1 MSVILTEYMATKNI
15 EINIKTE
22 SGYDVLYPLTT
33 PQQAGSLP
41 ISGGTL
47 TGPLMLNR
55 EPQENMEAV
64 NKNYVDNIV
73 NDYILEPDGHIN
85 LRENWYYIGK
95 MTNNAT
101 INNQSSRYFN
111 LPQEYV
117 NKQIALVISCNI
129 DNDGNYGSNNILR
142 LGPSSGSYL
151 YYNLGEVRPGNNFSV
166 SNRVWIINTKMRIEQ
181 MSHQYIM
188 HLDMDDGFSNN
199 NFATVNGPVDSTE
212 YFSLEYGFD
221 ISDGIY
227 IRNLYIDIYSR

>member
-64 NKNYVDNIV
+64 NNNYIDNIV

-151 YYNLGEVRPGNNFSV
+151 YYNLGEVRKGNNFSV
-166 SNRVWIINTKMRIEQ
+166 
-181 MSHQYIM
+181 
-188 HLDMDDGFSNN
+188 
-199 NFATVNGPVDSTE
+199 
-212 YFSLEYGFD
+212 
-221 ISDGIY
+221 
-227 IRNLYIDIYSR
+227 